1 MPRKRRNSRAC
12 NHDLFTDYPLTKSEL
27 VEVLGISRDSVVRWS
42 KLAFY
47 FIPSFRDS
55 YPKKSDGS
63 FDSESPLNSYQC
75 WVLSRLG
82 REFQKLKTAN
92 RVKLGIKNN
101 PNIYSKY
108 TYQNALRNLNKITA

>member
-1 MPRKRRNSRAC
+1 MPRKRRNNKAC
-12 NHDLFTDYPLTKSEL
+12 SHDLFTDYPLTKSEL
-27 VEVLGISRDSVVRWS
+27 TDILGISRDSVVRWS

-47 FIPSFRDS
+47 FIPAFREA

-63 FDSESPLNSYQC
+63 FDTESPLNSYQC

-82 REFQKLKTAN
+82 REFSKLRTAE

-101 PNIYSKY
+101 PSIYSKY
-108 TYQNALRNLNKITA
+108 TYQNALRNLNKLAA